1 MTLREQPVVLRA
13 RTPHGRTIEVRVVVP
28 DDPYVPR
35 SELDTVVVELGSG
48 DDVLG
53 VVATPL
59 SASEVERAQHL
70 GEQIRDGLESGS
82 LEPTAEGIET
92 LASTVPT

>member
-1 MTLREQPVVLRA
+1 MTLRSQPVVLRA
-13 RTPHGRTIEVRVVVP
+13 RVPDGRTIEVRVVVP

-35 SELDTVVVELGSG
+35 SEIDTVVVELEAG

-53 VVATPL
+53 VVTTPL
-59 SASEVERAQHL
+59 SSDDVEQAQLL
-70 GEQIRDGLESGS
+70 GERIRDGLESGS

-92 LASTVPT
+92 VASTRPA